1 MKVKIGP
8 YKNWVGPFQIA
19 EFLCFWARKEKD
31 EYGYEHT
38 ADWVHNFGEWL
49 SGGEK
54 EDSWLMKL
62 CVWIESR
69 RQRTIKV
76 RIDPCDTWSM
86 NTTLA
91 YIILPMLKQLNES
104 KQGAPCTD
112 DEDVP
117 EALRSTNAG
126 PKENEWDTD
135 DLFFKRWDWIMSEM
149 IFAFEHKIDD
159 SWEEKFYTGEWD
171 MKTVPVEHN
180 GQELYTWEP
189 GPDHTYTCDRE
200 GLKAVHDRIQN
211 GFRLFGRYYQNL
223 WD

>member
-211 GFRLFGRYYQNL
+211 GFRLFGKYYQNL

>member
-31 EYGYEHT
+31 EYGYGHT

-189 GPDHTYTCDRE
+189 GPDHTYTCDSE

-211 GFRLFGRYYQNL
+211 GFRLFGRYYSNL

>member
-31 EYGYEHT
+31 EYGYGHT

-211 GFRLFGRYYQNL
+211 GFRLFGKYYQNL

>member
-1 MKVKIGP
+1 MRVYIGP
-8 YKNWVGPFQIA
+8 YKNWIGPFQIA
-19 EFLCFWARKEKD
+19 EALCFWARKEKD

-54 EDSWLMKL
+54 QDSWLMKL

-189 GPDHTYTCDRE
+189 GPDHTYKCDRE

-211 GFRLFGRYYQNL
+211 GFRLFGKYYQNL